1 MEKVINISYKKI
13 KDNDRLI
20 LHTKDNQYVLKRD
33 VSEFRLNFKSN
44 TEQTEFFII
53 KENNKYFFDL
63 FSVEVILIEEFIVR
77 VEEIEK
83 EIKKEIEEKKLKEMN
98 TIEKIQIE
106 HLREELKKKEY
117 ENEQLK
123 ERLKFVIELLQN
135 KVLKSS

>member
-44 TEQTEFFII
+44 TGQTEFFII
-53 KENNKYFFDL
+53 EENNKYFFDL

-83 EIKKEIEEKKLKEMN
+83 EIKKEIEEKKLEEMQ